1 MAKKAGRVCAVA
13 LWFELHMG
21 THETKWYYTA
31 PEIESRSKKERI
43 TTSPLRSSFCSK
55 SCWEQAVFPLR
66 DPVNLK
72 AGDEVDV
79 DIELKGHFTMSK
91 FEPLSKR
98 GEDRKSL
105 LSVPKEFL
113 TTMNDT
119 KLMESYDKIAC
130 GLKSRGKLRILD
142 ATRCGGLI
150 SLFAMKYAKK
160 GDIQTTFLI
169 PSELSASPDGVENLL
184 NFVEGVCKNNGID
197 MDNISF
203 VGEAALEDNEEDD
216 KYDYAIGDPVSM
228 EHGGTDAS
236 AVARMARLIKC
247 GLAKAVLPS
256 SLSIRCRFVNS
267 EKLLRA
273 SKLVSDSNVHDLKIS
288 EVVNRYSIERM
299 RKNYLGD
306 VCRKVVSRNP

>member
-1 MAKKAGRVCAVA
+1 
-13 LWFELHMG
+13 
-21 THETKWYYTA
+21 
-31 PEIESRSKKERI
+31 
-43 TTSPLRSSFCSK
+43 
-55 SCWEQAVFPLR
+55 
-66 DPVNLK
+66 
-72 AGDEVDV
+72 
-79 DIELKGHFTMSK
+79 
-91 FEPLSKR
+91 
-98 GEDRKSL
+98 
-105 LSVPKEFL
+105 
-113 TTMNDT
+113 
-119 KLMESYDKIAC
+119 
-130 GLKSRGKLRILD
+130 
-142 ATRCGGLI
+142 
-150 SLFAMKYAKK
+150 
-160 GDIQTTFLI
+160 
-169 PSELSASPDGVENLL
+169 
-184 NFVEGVCKNNGID
+184 

-203 VGEAALEDNEEDD
+203 VGEAALEDCEDDD
-216 KYDYAIGDPVSM
+216 KYDFVIGDPVSM